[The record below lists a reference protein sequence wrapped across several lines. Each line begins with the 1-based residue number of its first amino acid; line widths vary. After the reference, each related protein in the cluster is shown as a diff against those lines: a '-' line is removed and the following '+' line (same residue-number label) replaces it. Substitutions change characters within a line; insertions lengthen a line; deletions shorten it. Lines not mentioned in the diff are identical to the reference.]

1 MTLRLARFGTAAA
14 CAWLTFAGSM
24 PGGTAHA
31 APAAPA
37 AASGAASG
45 AAAGAA
51 PGDVAP
57 IDTLKRIRDTATI
70 TLGVRESRAPFSF
83 VDAQREPQGYSIDLC
98 MRVADAVKDALKL
111 PKLDVRFVVV
121 TPANRV
127 AMLGDGR
134 IDLECGSTVNT
145 RKRDEDVAFAYTT
158 FVSGVRLL
166 ARRASKVTS
175 IDGLHGRTVV
185 AVRGT
190 PAAKL
195 LRQVNAERALGLT
208 ILEARDDA
216 DAFAAVADGRA
227 VALPMED
234 VALHALIARAARPG
248 DFAVVGGYL
257 SIEPRA
263 IMLRKDDPAFERLVD
278 RALAKTFR
286 GGEFG
291 RIYARW
297 FSTREFSMPMSR
309 YLREALAAPTT
320 YPAFP

>member
-1 MTLRLARFGTAAA
+1 MTLRRTRLGTAAA
-14 CAWLTFAGSM
+14 CAWLAFAGSI
-24 PGGTAHA
+24 PGGAAHA
-31 APAAPA
+31 APATPPAPA
-37 AASGAASG
+37 AASGPATA
-45 AAAGAA
+45 AA
-51 PGDVAP
+51 PGDVAR

-70 TLGVRESRAPFSF
+70 TLGVRASRAPFSF
-83 VDAQREPQGYSIDLC
+83 VDAQREPRGYSIDLC
-98 MRVADAVKDALKL
+98 MQVADAVKEALKL

-121 TPANRV
+121 TQASRV
-127 AMLGDGR
+127 AMLEDGR

-145 RKRDEDVAFAYTT
+145 RDRAGDVAFAYTT

-166 ARRASKVTS
+166 ARRASKVTG
-175 IDGLHGRTVV
+175 IDGLRGRTVV

-195 LRQVNAERALGLT
+195 LRQVDAERGLGLT
-208 ILEARDDA
+208 ILDARDDA

-248 DFAVVGGYL
+248 DFAVVGRYL

-286 GGEFG
+286 SGEIG

-297 FSTREFSMPMSR
+297 FSTRELSVPMSR